1 MFPFGSAEKEIS
13 QRKDD
18 RLKRGEK
25 EEGAA
30 VGVLDELANE
40 LTNGTGLGIVLRD
53 IDSRREA
60 ANDEATGPA
69 ALTAAE

>member
-1 MFPFGSAEKEIS
+1 M
-13 QRKDD
+13 
-18 RLKRGEK
+18 KRGEK

-53 IDSRREA
+53 IDPRREA
-60 ANDEATGPA
+60 ANDPTSEQPTMI
-69 ALTAAE
+69 AAE